1 MDNNPIHKALQ
12 TIDLEPGAT
21 WEEVVARHKLL
32 ARFWHSDKAR
42 GDDKPVADRE
52 LAKFNHARD
61 ILKAHFQGGEHRDGP
76 DCLCQPAATATGSAS
91 APGGSDSASGGGGGG
106 DAHRRQAGAA
116 GAAASSS
123 SSSSYSSSSSS
134 SSSSSA
140 SQASSNS
147 ASSASASASSSSSAS
162 SASQAASDS
171 QNAKQTGPVRA
182 SRAGKDSSS
191 AGFSLSLR
199 QKIVLGVLAFSLFGF
214 MVGGVRKAVSGG
226 GNEAPS
232 TAPQKPVPVDST
244 TDPSH
249 LIQIPS
255 QDSPAPSTPSP
266 EPEVLNSL
274 PESTKP
280 DPQLLIEQGRAW
292 SDVDRYQ
299 KAVRQNNSNITQL
312 KLKLAQSALTPAM
325 RSMLEQELARR
336 EEELSRDKVS
346 LGEAESRLKQLGG
359 FQGRTV
365 HPEPGE

>member
-76 DCLCQPAATATGSAS
+76 DCLCQPAARATGSAS
-91 APGGSDSASGGGGGG
+91 APEGSDSASGGGGGG
-106 DAHRRQAGAA
+106 DANGRQAGAA

-123 SSSSYSSSSSS
+123 YSSSS

-147 ASSASASASSSSSAS
+147 ASSASASTSASSSSSAS
-162 SASQAASDS
+162 SASQAASES
-171 QNAKQTGPVRA
+171 QNANQTGPVRA
-182 SRAGKDSSS
+182 SSTGKDVSS
-191 AGFSLSLR
+191 AGFPLSLR
-199 QKIVLGVLAFSLFGF
+199 QKVVLGVLAFSLFGF

>member
-1 MDNNPIHKALQ
+1 M
-12 TIDLEPGAT
+12 
-21 WEEVVARHKLL
+21 
-32 ARFWHSDKAR
+32 
-42 GDDKPVADRE
+42 
-52 LAKFNHARD
+52 
-61 ILKAHFQGGEHRDGP
+61 
-76 DCLCQPAATATGSAS
+76 
-91 APGGSDSASGGGGGG
+91 
-106 DAHRRQAGAA
+106 
-116 GAAASSS
+116 
-123 SSSSYSSSSSS
+123 
-134 SSSSSA
+134 
-140 SQASSNS
+140 
-147 ASSASASASSSSSAS
+147 
-162 SASQAASDS
+162 
-171 QNAKQTGPVRA
+171 
-182 SRAGKDSSS
+182 SS
-191 AGFSLSLR
+191 AGFPLSLR
-199 QKIVLGVLAFSLFGF
+199 QKVVLGVLAFSLFGF

-312 KLKLAQSALTPAM
+312 KLKLAQSELTPAM

>member
-1 MDNNPIHKALQ
+1 M
-12 TIDLEPGAT
+12 
-21 WEEVVARHKLL
+21 
-32 ARFWHSDKAR
+32 
-42 GDDKPVADRE
+42 
-52 LAKFNHARD
+52 
-61 ILKAHFQGGEHRDGP
+61 
-76 DCLCQPAATATGSAS
+76 
-91 APGGSDSASGGGGGG
+91 
-106 DAHRRQAGAA
+106 
-116 GAAASSS
+116 
-123 SSSSYSSSSSS
+123 
-134 SSSSSA
+134 
-140 SQASSNS
+140 
-147 ASSASASASSSSSAS
+147 
-162 SASQAASDS
+162 
-171 QNAKQTGPVRA
+171 
-182 SRAGKDSSS
+182 SS
-191 AGFSLSLR
+191 AGFPLSLR
-199 QKIVLGVLAFSLFGF
+199 QKVVLGVLAFSLFGF

-359 FQGRTV
+359 FRGQTV

>member
-123 SSSSYSSSSSS
+123 SSYSSSSSS

-147 ASSASASASSSSSAS
+147 ASSASASSSSSAS
-162 SASQAASDS
+162 SASQAASES
-171 QNAKQTGPVRA
+171 QNANQTGPVRA
-182 SRAGKDSSS
+182 SRAGKDVSS
-191 AGFSLSLR
+191 AGFPLSLR
-199 QKIVLGVLAFSLFGF
+199 QKVVLGVLAFSLFGF

-312 KLKLAQSALTPAM
+312 KLKLAQSELTPSM

-359 FQGRTV
+359 FRGQTV